1 MGKAE
6 NILLIIMI
14 SFLVSLLYLGERT
27 DMRSLWKL
35 VGAEG
40 EGDDEG
46 DGRLVSELLGL
57 G

>member
-1 MGKAE
+1 
-6 NILLIIMI
+6 MI

-35 VGAEG
+35 AEVDGEG
-40 EGDDEG
+40 EDEG
-46 DGRLVSELLGL
+46 EARLVSELLGL